1 MKAEFKILLSSIYI
15 FFCVV
20 NCFSQVS
27 FHKNDTTSQL
37 HNINRRQD
45 YDFQDADISYYAGKT
60 IAEIDST
67 NAFLRSQGIPYSI
80 KVAIPNSYNWQ
91 NWDKKYLKFKEENPN
106 HKYINLYKR
115 ITSSYILRNH
125 ALLADVNQKGKIAFY
140 TLEYLESCGQDAG
153 MIYYCMQAL
162 ENYWDKKIITKLIIE
177 VLPLAEQKIN
187 QLAKEINIETKSE
200 LDKINKDMFIEVYNR
215 EMRYITKLKK
225 IIE

>member
-1 MKAEFKILLSSIYI
+1 MKAEFKMLLSSICVLLY
-15 FFCVV
+15 VV

-27 FHKNDTTSQL
+27 FLKNDTTSQL
-37 HNINRRQD
+37 HNFNKSFD
-45 YDFQDADISYYAGKT
+45 YDFQDSDISYYAGKT

-115 ITSSYILRNH
+115 IASSYILRNH
-125 ALLADVNQKGKIAFY
+125 ALLADVNQKEKIAFY
-140 TLEYLESCGQDAG
+140 TLEYIESCGEDAG
-153 MIYYCMQAL
+153 LIYYCMRAL
-162 ENYWDKKIITKLIIE
+162 QNHWNQKIIKELIIE
-177 VLPLAEQKIN
+177 VLPLIEHKIN
-187 QLAKEINIETKSE
+187 RLAKDINIETKSE
-200 LDKINKDMFIEVYNR
+200 LDKIKKDMFIEVYNR
-215 EMRYITKLKK
+215 EITYMAKLKK